1 MRVFLIF
8 LMIFSF
14 SFGSNIEKFS
24 WPEGVSLL
32 KFFEVSKIPLSL
44 YYNLEN
50 EDQEVVSEII
60 SGSDCYML
68 KDDDGEILQILIPVS
83 NELQIQIYKDKF
95 NQYKLTFTPIIYS
108 VSHNTLSIE
117 VNKSPYVDIIEATG
131 NTTLANEFMIMFKNE
146 VDFKK
151 LQKGDKIVIIYDQ
164 KTRLGR
170 QFGDIKI
177 SAGMLES
184 NGKAHYMYFYDDKY
198 YNENGKQVENFLLI
212 LPIYGARIAS
222 NFTPK
227 RYHPILHRYRAHLGI
242 DYAAPKG
249 TKIYAAGSGKVTFV
263 GRRNGYGNTVKISHG
278 SNISTLYAHLN
289 GFAKGIKKGVT
300 VKQKQLIAYVGNT
313 GLATGPH
320 LHFGVY
326 RNKVAVNPNSIV
338 KVEKEQIVTKE
349 QAKFKQLVK
358 DTNENI
364 RKILVSNENPKKLE
378 NFDNFV
384 MLN

>member
-151 LQKGDKIVIIYDQ
+151 LQKGDKIVIVYDQ

-263 GRRNGYGNTVKISHG
+263 GRRNGYGNTVEISHG